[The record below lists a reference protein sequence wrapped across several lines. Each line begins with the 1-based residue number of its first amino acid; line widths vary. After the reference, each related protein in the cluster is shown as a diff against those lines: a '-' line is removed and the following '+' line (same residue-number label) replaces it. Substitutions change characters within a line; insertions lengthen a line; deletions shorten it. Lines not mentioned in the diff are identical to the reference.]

1 MGLGGVEIV
10 VVVVVVGIL
19 VAAMFPLSS
28 FGSSSSS
35 SSSSS
40 SFSSSSESK
49 ETSASFS
56 TQEDKVFALEG
67 VGSPN
72 ASSSAPSASPLSS
85 LSLLLEGEDSQTG
98 KFEDAKIVTVSV
110 LAYVAASMTRAHR
123 NSLAHDFLAFLFISS
138 SSS

>member
-1 MGLGGVEIV
+1 
-10 VVVVVVGIL
+10 
-19 VAAMFPLSS
+19 MFPLSS

-35 SSSSS
+35 SSSSFS
-40 SFSSSSESK
+40 SSSSESK

-56 TQEDKVFALEG
+56 TQEDKVFALEEG